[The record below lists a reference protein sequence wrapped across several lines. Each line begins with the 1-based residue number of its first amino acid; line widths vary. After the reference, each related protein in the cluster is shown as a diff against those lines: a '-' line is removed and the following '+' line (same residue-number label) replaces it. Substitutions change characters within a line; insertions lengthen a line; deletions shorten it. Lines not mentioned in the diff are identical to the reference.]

1 MIKRFTLRSSF
12 LKAGSA
18 MQFFSRNMGL
28 MYFLFALGMFYITM
42 ALMVEKRIR
51 NIEFLKKD
59 IKEVRWEYMSVKSDL
74 MYHSTYSQVS
84 SSASNALG
92 KQSDTAPKRIL
103 VGYRP

>member
-1 MIKRFTLRSSF
+1 MIKRFTLRNGF

-18 MQFFSRNMGL
+18 MQFFSRNMRL
-28 MYFLFALGMFYITM
+28 MYFLFGLGMVYITM

-51 NIEFLKKD
+51 NIEYLKKD
-59 IKEVRWEYMSVKSDL
+59 IKEIRWEYMSVKSDL
-74 MYHSTYSQVS
+74 MYHSTYTQVS
-84 SSASNALG
+84 NSASATFG